1 MRVSFRF
8 FPPSF
13 FFFIWFQWVL
23 SFFFWDL
30 IENLENQV
38 NSLGDSRQCS
48 VLYVRLNCLE
58 PHTST
63 HTRSPDKIDLS
74 WRYILVYGFRWS
86 WDGFGSPFWF
96 TSIITPCF
104 RRGTLSNS
112 YSFNCHLSCVSG
124 QHDRKVCAHGLPYVW
139 PSSAIPGDLSQG
151 DIYARFMDCF
161 HRKLF
166 RIGHG
171 TVDGGM
177 RTADREQMLIALISQ
192 VRRKHAAKCPIAETR
207 PRFRHIDAL
216 VHWKQNFYLY
226 LCLF

>member
-1 MRVSFRF
+1 MSKPAYPADPVRERRSTRYNTGLWPFVAAFLVCRYGGSKLCILFLLPPFCMRVSFRF

-86 WDGFGSPFWF
+86 WGS
-96 TSIITPCF
+96 
-104 RRGTLSNS
+104 
-112 YSFNCHLSCVSG
+112 
-124 QHDRKVCAHGLPYVW
+124 
-139 PSSAIPGDLSQG
+139 SS
-151 DIYARFMDCF
+151 
-161 HRKLF
+161 
-166 RIGHG
+166 
-171 TVDGGM
+171 
-177 RTADREQMLIALISQ
+177 
-192 VRRKHAAKCPIAETR
+192 
-207 PRFRHIDAL
+207 
-216 VHWKQNFYLY
+216 
-226 LCLF
+226 